1 MSNDYIILSNTGAIG
16 GGKRIR
22 VIKESWSDPS
32 GQDMPEL
39 ATLSNKVLTALDMAI
54 DVTTINA
61 FARHTESDALYFT
74 LAELKT
80 MRTAATA
87 ALRKLKYQDVLG
99 VVTDVIWTNQWL
111 PTRIMG
117 PFVDGTSGWATISL
131 RLVKYQ

>member
-22 VIKESWSDPS
+22 VIKETWGDPS
-32 GQDMPEL
+32 GADMPEL
-39 ATLSNKVLTALDMAI
+39 VTLSNKVLTALDMAV

-61 FARHTESDALYFT
+61 FARHTETDALYFT
-74 LAELKT
+74 LAELRS
-80 MRTAATA
+80 MRLAATA

-99 VVTDVIWTNQWL
+99 AITDVIWTNQWN
-111 PTRIMG
+111 PARIMG
-117 PFVDGTSGWATISL
+117 PYVDGTSGWAAIPL